1 MLYSGN
7 LEPPIE
13 ELLNDPI
20 AALLMASDRI
30 TPDIVWSQVETARQK
45 LRRREARGR
54 RSARHKSAKGFSSR
68 RNKYVIE
75 VSQ

>member
-30 TPDIVWSQVETARQK
+30 TPDTVWSQVERARQK
-45 LRRREARGR
+45 L
-54 RSARHKSAKGFSSR
+54 
-68 RNKYVIE
+68 
-75 VSQ
+75 